1 MEDDHKLFHEIVD
14 AILDDKG
21 IKDDPVAVL
30 LINLVEANKYAKKT
44 KEVRL
49 ATILALGAVR
59 EFIDCYDGA
68 RENDALNLIS
78 NLRNALVD
86 LESGAV
92 NDLFHPIKVNVRP
105 PSTSERLQL
114 RALSSVC
121 MTYLMKGEG
130 YNREN
135 ASKWVANKLNQHGWS
150 LKYHGH
156 FLEGKT
162 IIGWR
167 NAVEQGLPEPE
178 EDLAAYLYNEF
189 KDLYKNQG
197 SSPMALA
204 KELIDYLKN
213 RYHPE
218 AEKHKIL
225 KSISEY
231 EEDL

>member
-86 LESGAV
+86 LEKGAV
-92 NDLFHPIKVNVRP
+92 NEIFHPKKVNVRP
-105 PSTSERLQL
+105 PSTSEHSQL
-114 RALSSVC
+114 RGLSSVC

-167 NAVEQGLPEPE
+167 NAVMQGLPKPE
-178 EDLAAYLYNEF
+178 GDLAAYFYNEY
-189 KDLYKNQG
+189 KDLYKDQED
-197 SSPMALA
+197 SPMALA
-204 KELIDYLKN
+204 IKLIDYLKN

-218 AEKHKIL
+218 SEKQKIL
-225 KSISEY
+225 RLISETK
-231 EEDL
+231 EDL